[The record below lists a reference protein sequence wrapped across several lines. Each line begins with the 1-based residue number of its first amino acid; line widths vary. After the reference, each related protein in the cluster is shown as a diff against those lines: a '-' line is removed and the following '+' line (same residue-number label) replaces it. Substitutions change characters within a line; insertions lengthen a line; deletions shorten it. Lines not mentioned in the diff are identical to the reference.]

1 MIRARRKPRELELT
15 LSNPVDGAG
24 LISDSLACGQREPT
38 VEGSMGEWLTA
49 VTMGRN
55 AKA

>member
-1 MIRARRKPRELELT
+1 MIRARREPRELELT

-24 LISDSLACGQREPT
+24 LFSDSLACGQGEPT
-38 VEGSMGEWLTA
+38 IEGSMEGWLIAITLR
-49 VTMGRN
+49 RN

>member
-24 LISDSLACGQREPT
+24 LFSDSLACGQGEPT
-38 VEGSMGEWLTA
+38 IEGSMEGWLTA